1 VFEQNFKEI
10 VEDTK
15 GLWFEEQ
22 ILSLMYQNYID
33 MFKMFYFETWW
44 HETNGPTGLS
54 EDYFTINKSFYKALE
69 DIKYE

>member
-1 VFEQNFKEI
+1 VFEQNLKEI

-44 HETNGPTGLS
+44 HETNGPPGLP

>member
-1 VFEQNFKEI
+1 
-10 VEDTK
+10 
-15 GLWFEEQ
+15 
-22 ILSLMYQNYID
+22 